1 MKSFAFILIPLFIF
15 ISTLAISQKQANIWY
30 FGENAGLDFTYQNPE
45 VITNSNMIAEAGCS
59 SISDSLGNLLFY
71 TNGNKIW
78 NRLHQVM
85 PNGDSIKGTYGI
97 NQNCIIIPMPNYDSL
112 YYLFSIDSTGFY
124 YSLINIRLDNG
135 FGDVPIKNS
144 KISEAVT
151 DKITACQHCNSTDTW
166 VIAHLKESSTF
177 RSCLITENGISHDPV
192 FSTCGNSILAELGY
206 MKVSPSGDKLVLPIN
221 SYSTLFEVFNF
232 DNLTGIVSNPIL
244 IPKSDLS
251 YIYGAEFS
259 ADSKVLYI
267 STGGEHFRLIQ
278 YDLSKDIQTEFI
290 NSSVIIA
297 NGNQY
302 ALQLA
307 TDGKIY
313 VAQVNEPYLGVINH
327 PSILGETCIFEN
339 NAIYLNGNNCK
350 MGLPNFNQSYFNKPA
365 ISCTNACAGKPT
377 NFSFDY
383 NSNIDSVKWVFGNDQ
398 SSVTEIYPYIV
409 DCNYN
414 EPGSYDIGMYY
425 YHCGI
430 TDSIIQFVTIYEP
443 PWIDL
448 GNDTTI
454 FTGNTVT
461 LDAGEDMSQYLW
473 NNGSESQYLTTSS
486 EGIYFAEVTKNNC
499 KSSDTIYIQV
509 ISTIVALPNAFSPNA
524 DNLND
529 VFKAIRAG
537 KLNDFQFAV
546 FNRYGERIFY
556 STDIEKGWDGKFK
569 GLDCPMESYVWEIS
583 YSIPELGEPIIKKL
597 SGVVHLLR

>member
-1 MKSFAFILIPLFIF
+1 MKPFAIILTFCFILI
-15 ISTLAISQKQANIWY
+15 STHIISQKQTNFWY

-59 SISDSLGNLLFY
+59 SISDSNGNFLFY

-97 NQNCIIIPMPNYDSL
+97 NQNCIIIPMPKNDSL
-112 YYLFSIDSTGFY
+112 YYLFSIDSSGFY

-135 FGDVPIKNS
+135 FGDVTIKNS
-144 KISEAVT
+144 KISETVT

-166 VIAHLKESSTF
+166 VITHLKESSTF

-206 MKVSPSGDKLVLPIN
+206 MKVSPSGEILVLSIN
-221 SYSTLFEVFNF
+221 SSTVLFEIFDF
-232 DNLTGIVSNPIL
+232 DNLTGIISNPL
-244 IPKSDLS
+244 MVPKSDMS
-251 YIYGAEFS
+251 YVYGIEFS
-259 ADSKVLYI
+259 SDSKVLYI

-278 YDLSKDIQTEFI
+278 YDLSKKTQTDFI
-290 NSSVIIA
+290 NSA
-297 NGNQY
+297 NILAEGNQY

-307 TDGKIY
+307 PNEKIY
-313 VAQVNEPYLGVINH
+313 VAQVNELYLGVIDH
-327 PSILGETCIFEN
+327 PSILGDDCSFKKN
-339 NAIYLNGNNCK
+339 SIYLNGNQCK

-365 ISCTNACAGKPT
+365 ITFTNPCAGKRT
-377 NFSFDY
+377 DFSFDY
-383 NSNIDSVKWVFGNDQ
+383 DSNIDSVKWLFGEGQ
-398 SSVTEIYPYIV
+398 FAVTESYPHYT
-409 DCNYN
+409 DYYYT
-414 EPGSYDIGMYY
+414 EPGSYKLQMYY

-430 TDSIIQFVTIYEP
+430 PDSIIHFVTIYEP

-454 FTGNTVT
+454 FTGNSVT

-509 ISTIVALPNAFSPNA
+509 INAVVALPNAFSPNA
-524 DNLND
+524 DNIND
-529 VFKAIRAG
+529 IFRAIPAG
-537 KLNDFQFAV
+537 KINDFHFAI
-546 FNRYGERIFY
+546 FNRYGERVFC
-556 STDIEKGWDGKFK
+556 TNTIEQGWDGKCR
-569 GLDCPMESYVWEIS
+569 GSDCPIESYVWEIS
-583 YSIPELGEPIIKKL
+583 YSIPEQGEPIIKKL
-597 SGVVHLLR
+597 NGVVHLLR